1 VFFYYKISVLFKN
14 EKASLPANKK
24 IKKEEINLPKTSQ
37 TLFQLPD
44 NKLHVDLQEIF
55 LRVGIHVLPTN

>member
-1 VFFYYKISVLFKN
+1 MFYYYKISVLPKLK
-14 EKASLPANKK
+14 KASLLKKK

>member
-1 VFFYYKISVLFKN
+1 MFGYYKISVLSKIKKLRFSK
-14 EKASLPANKK
+14 KK